1 MRPEMMNM
9 HTPSQ
14 LKYHEAHKA
23 AQQRLWGK
31 PKPAKPQLVIV
42 ARNDRPPVDASY
54 HMVLYRSY
62 QANLRANFSLSGS
75 FEVHQDADYQP
86 YVPEI
91 HFEESEAPKKTMKQI
106 AIEVLAAHPGIT
118 MDVIKGERR
127 DRAAVDARHMI
138 VYQIKR
144 QQPERSF
151 PEIGRFIGKDHSV
164 AVHANNKMKAILE
177 GDPESVEKHEWK
189 RKRVSAYHSATRGS
203 KAQQQEGG
211 E

>member
-31 PKPAKPQLVIV
+31 PKPVKPQLVIV

-75 FEVHQDADYQP
+75 FEIQQGVDYQP
-86 YVPEI
+86 YATEI
-91 HFEESEAPKKTMKQI
+91 HFEEGESPPKTMKQI
-106 AIEVLAAHPGIT
+106 AAEVLTGFPGISLDAVKGKRRLRSIVAARQ
-118 MDVIKGERR
+118 MVIYEI
-127 DRAAVDARHMI
+127 ARQLPGKS
-138 VYQIKR
+138 Y
-144 QQPERSF
+144 
-151 PEIGRFIGKDHSV
+151 PEIGRFIGKDHTTILH
-164 AVHANNKMKAILE
+164 AVQKLRAIHEQDADGIMWLERKNKK
-177 GDPESVEKHEWK
+177 
-189 RKRVSAYHSATRGS
+189 
-203 KAQQQEGG
+203 GG
-211 E
+211 AHHD

>member
-1 MRPEMMNM
+1 MNM

-31 PKPAKPQLVIV
+31 PAPAKPQLVIV

-75 FEVHQDADYQP
+75 FEMKQAAEYQP
-86 YVPEI
+86 YAPEI
-91 HFEESEAPKKTMKQI
+91 HFEEADVPRKTMKQI
-106 AIEVLAAHPGIT
+106 AMEVLSRHPGIT
-118 MDVIKGERR
+118 LDIVKGERR
-127 DRAAVDARHMI
+127 DKAAVKARHMI
-138 VYQIKR
+138 VYEIKK
-144 QQPERSF
+144 QQPGRSY

-164 AVHANNKMKAILE
+164 AVHANMKMKALLDR
-177 GDPESVEKHEWK
+177 DPESIEKHEWK
-189 RKRVSAYHSATRGS
+189 KKRVASYHEATR
-203 KAQQQEGG
+203 
-211 E
+211 